1 MRLDQTIMADAAL
14 ADHPPCRVVALPYP
28 GRGHVN
34 AMLSLC
40 RLLAARGVATTVILT
55 EEWVGLV
62 GAAEPL
68 LPACVRLTAIPNVIP
83 SEHGRAA
90 DYPGFSDAVNTR
102 MEAPVQRLLE
112 EMLQLQ
118 SPDMAVV
125 VVVADFL
132 LQWAVPMALKRAVK
146 ACTFCPFSATNFA
159 ALYHFERLMAGS
171 SLGVEDPMWDQFIPG
186 QTCLTMREFQP
197 ILSGEASRVRFKAR
211 IRSARAGQCVL
222 FSSFY
227 ELEAG
232 VMDSLSSEP
241 SSPRVYSIGPCIPYT
256 TLGEEPRDEYYWA
269 WLDTQPAGSVLY
281 VSLGSFLSLPPSQLA
296 ELAMGLA
303 ASGVKFMW
311 ALHDQARSQV
321 RPLLGGNGNGVLV
334 PWCDQLK
341 VLCHP
346 SVGGFLTHCGMNS
359 VLEAVFAGVPMLT
372 LPIGMDQ
379 PTNSRLV
386 VDVWKIGYSLKE
398 KMQPDGIITREA
410 IARAV
415 ETLMSS
421 SDLPQSN
428 GVRSRALLWRDAS
441 RSAIQ
446 EGGSSSTDLNS
457 FLRCMIS

>member
-1 MRLDQTIMADAAL
+1 MADAAL
-14 ADHPPCRVVALPYP
+14 ADHPPCHVVALPYP

-62 GAAEPL
+62 GAAEPP
-68 LPACVRLTAIPNVIP
+68 LPARVRLTAIPNVIP

-102 MEAPVQRLLE
+102 MEAPVERLLE
-112 EMLQLQ
+112 LEGMLQ
-118 SPDMAVV
+118 SPEMAAV
-125 VVVADFL
+125 VVVADLL
-132 LQWAVPMALKRAVK
+132 LQWVVPMALRRGVK

-159 ALYHFERLMAGS
+159 AMYHFERLMAGS
-171 SLGVEDPMWDQFIPG
+171 SLAVEDPMWDQPIPG
-186 QTCLTMREFQP
+186 HACLTMREVQP
-197 ILSGEASRVRFKAR
+197 ILSGEASRGRFKAR

-232 VMDSLSSEP
+232 VMDSLVSDP

-256 TLGEEPRDEYYWA
+256 TLEEEPRDEHSYWA

-281 VSLGSFLSLPPSQLA
+281 VSLGSFHSLPPSQLA

-303 ASGVKFMW
+303 ASNVKFLW

-321 RPLLGGNGNGVLV
+321 QPLLDGNGNDNGVLV

-398 KMQPDGIITREA
+398 RMQPDGILTRKA

-421 SDLPQSN
+421 SDLPQSD
-428 GVRSRALLWRDAS
+428 GVRSRALMWRDAS

-457 FLRCMIS
+457 FLSCI

>member
-1 MRLDQTIMADAAL
+1 MADAAL
-14 ADHPPCRVVALPYP
+14 ADDPPCHVVALPYP
-28 GRGHVN
+28 GRGHVK

-40 RLLAARGVATTVILT
+40 CLLAARGVATTVILT
-55 EEWVGLV
+55 EEWVGLI
-62 GAAEPL
+62 GAAEPS
-68 LPACVRLTAIPNVIP
+68 LPARFRLTAIPNAIP

-90 DYPGFSDAVNTR
+90 DYPGFTEAVNTR
-102 MEAPVQRLLE
+102 MEAPVERLLE
-112 EMLQLQ
+112 KMLPTPEM
-118 SPDMAVV
+118 AAV

-132 LQWAVPMALKRAVK
+132 LQWAVPMASRRGVK

-171 SLGVEDPMWDQFIPG
+171 SLAVDDPMWDQFIPG
-186 QTCLTMREFQP
+186 QTCLTMRDFQP
-197 ILSGEASRVRFKAR
+197 ILCGEASRGRFEAR

-232 VMDSLSSEP
+232 VMDSLVSEP
-241 SSPRVYSIGPCIPYT
+241 SSPRMYSIGPCIPYT
-256 TLGEEPRDEYYWA
+256 TLEQEPRGKGSYWA

-281 VSLGSFLSLPPSQLA
+281 VSLGSFHSLPPSQIA
-296 ELAMGLA
+296 ELAMGLVT
-303 ASGVKFMW
+303 SGVKFLW
-311 ALHDQARSQV
+311 ALHDQAQSQV
-321 RPLLGGNGNGVLV
+321 RPLLGGNGRGVLV
-334 PWCDQLK
+334 SWCGQLK

-379 PTNSRLV
+379 PTISRLI

-415 ETLMSS
+415 ETLMSY

-441 RSAIQ
+441 RRAIQ

-457 FLRCMIS
+457 FLSCI

>member
-1 MRLDQTIMADAAL
+1 MADIAL
-14 ADHPPCRVVALPYP
+14 AVHPPCRVVALPYP

-62 GAAEPL
+62 GAAEST
-68 LPACVRLTAIPNVIP
+68 LPARVRLTAIPNVIP
-83 SEHGRAA
+83 SEHGRDA
-90 DYPGFSDAVNTR
+90 DLPEFWDAVNTR
-102 MEAPVQRLLE
+102 MDAPVERLLE
-112 EMLQLQ
+112 AML
-118 SPDMAVV
+118 PTPEMAVV
-125 VVVADFL
+125 VA
-132 LQWAVPMALKRAVK
+132 

-171 SLGVEDPMWDQFIPG
+171 SLAVEDPMWDQPIPG
-186 QTCLTMREFQP
+186 HTCLTMREFQP
-197 ILSGEASRVRFKAR
+197 ILCGQAIRKRFKA
-211 IRSARAGQCVL
+211 IIHSAQAGQCVL

-232 VMDSLSSEP
+232 VMDSLGSEA
-241 SSPRVYSIGPCIPYT
+241 SSPRMYSIGPCIPYT
-256 TLGEEPRDEYYWA
+256 MLEEAPRGEHSYWA
-269 WLDTQPAGSVLY
+269 WLDTQPVGSVLY

-311 ALHDQARSQV
+311 VLHDEAQSQV
-321 RPLLGGNGNGVLV
+321 QPLLRGNGHGVLV
-334 PWCDQLK
+334 AWCDQLK

-346 SVGGFLTHCGMNS
+346 SVR
-359 VLEAVFAGVPMLT
+359 AVFAGVPMLA

-428 GVRSRALLWRDAS
+428 GVRSRALRWRDAS
-441 RSAIQ
+441 RRAIQ
-446 EGGSSSTDLNS
+446 EGGSSSTDMNS

>member
-1 MRLDQTIMADAAL
+1 
-14 ADHPPCRVVALPYP
+14 
-28 GRGHVN
+28 
-34 AMLSLC
+34 
-40 RLLAARGVATTVILT
+40 
-55 EEWVGLV
+55 
-62 GAAEPL
+62 
-68 LPACVRLTAIPNVIP
+68 
-83 SEHGRAA
+83 
-90 DYPGFSDAVNTR
+90 
-102 MEAPVQRLLE
+102 
-112 EMLQLQ
+112 
-118 SPDMAVV
+118 
-125 VVVADFL
+125 
-132 LQWAVPMALKRAVK
+132 
-146 ACTFCPFSATNFA
+146 
-159 ALYHFERLMAGS
+159 
-171 SLGVEDPMWDQFIPG
+171 
-186 QTCLTMREFQP
+186 MREFQP
-197 ILSGEASRVRFKAR
+197 ILCGEAIRERFKAI

-232 VMDSLSSEP
+232 VMDSIVSDP
-241 SSPRVYSIGPCIPYT
+241 SSPRMYSIGPCIPYT
-256 TLGEEPRDEYYWA
+256 TLEEAPRGQHSYSA

-303 ASGVKFMW
+303 ASGVKFLW
-311 ALHDQARSQV
+311 ALHDQAHSQV

-359 VLEAVFAGVPMLT
+359 ALEAVFAGVPMLT

-379 PTNSRLV
+379 PTNSLLI

-398 KMQPDGIITREA
+398 KMQPDDIITREA
-410 IARAV
+410 IARTV
-415 ETLMSS
+415 ETLMGS

-441 RSAIQ
+441 RRAIQ

>member
-1 MRLDQTIMADAAL
+1 MADAAL
-14 ADHPPCRVVALPYP
+14 AVHPPCHVLALPYP

-40 RLLAARGVATTVILT
+40 RLLAARGVATTVVLT

-62 GAAEPL
+62 GAAEPP
-68 LPACVRLTAIPNVIP
+68 LPERVRLAAIPNVIP

-90 DYPGFSDAVNTR
+90 DYPGFSVAVNTR
-102 MEAPVQRLLE
+102 MEAPVERLLE
-112 EMLQLQ
+112 GML
-118 SPDMAVV
+118 PTPEMAVV
-125 VVVADFL
+125 VVVADLL
-132 LQWAVPMALKRAVK
+132 LQWAVPMASRRGVK

-171 SLGVEDPMWDQFIPG
+171 SLAVDDPMWDQLIPG

-197 ILSGEASRVRFKAR
+197 ILCGDASRVRFKAR

-232 VMDSLSSEP
+232 VMDSLVADP
-241 SSPRVYSIGPCIPYT
+241 SSPRMYSVGPCIPYT
-256 TLGEEPRDEYYWA
+256 ALEEEPRDEHSYWA
-269 WLDTQPAGSVLY
+269 WLDTQPTGSVMY

-303 ASGVKFMW
+303 ASNVKFLW
-311 ALHDQARSQV
+311 ALHDQEQSQV
-321 RPLLGGNGNGVLV
+321 RPLLRGNGNGNGVLV
-334 PWCDQLK
+334 AWCDQLK

-359 VLEAVFAGVPMLT
+359 ALEAVFAGVPMLT

-379 PTNSRLV
+379 PTISRLI

-398 KMQPDGIITREA
+398 KMQHDGIITREA

-421 SDLPQSN
+421 SDLPGSN

-441 RSAIQ
+441 RRAIQ
-446 EGGSSSTDLNS
+446 EGGSSSSDLNS
-457 FLRCMIS
+457 FLSCTMI

>member
-1 MRLDQTIMADAAL
+1 
-14 ADHPPCRVVALPYP
+14 
-28 GRGHVN
+28 
-34 AMLSLC
+34 
-40 RLLAARGVATTVILT
+40 
-55 EEWVGLV
+55 
-62 GAAEPL
+62 
-68 LPACVRLTAIPNVIP
+68 
-83 SEHGRAA
+83 
-90 DYPGFSDAVNTR
+90 

-118 SPDMAVV
+118 SPDMAAV

-171 SLGVEDPMWDQFIPG
+171 SLGVEGESANSQLSPIITSDEDLFLMRDAFPHYIADPMWDQFIPG

-311 ALHDQARSQV
+311 ALHDQAHSQV